1 MYINNPPNVYHF
13 TNSFLL
19 FLYSSSLDS
28 PHFGS
33 KDVVTGNSGAQAH
46 STVTTSKANDIAV
59 NATGTPHESV
69 AHASSMQQP
78 PYPPDKHQINKDAF
92 WDSDFEAERDPPDW
106 RPNMN
111 QDELARLK
119 PKERK
124 RQDVIN
130 GKIRNI
136 FI

>member
-1 MYINNPPNVYHF
+1 M
-13 TNSFLL
+13 

-33 KDVVTGNSGAQAH
+33 KDVAGTAGMQAP
-46 STVTTSKANDIAV
+46 STASTSKANDSAI
-59 NATGTPHESV
+59 NASNITGIQNESV
-69 AHASSMQQP
+69 AHATSMPQHQSYSSE
-78 PYPPDKHQINKDAF
+78 KHQLNKETF

-119 PKERK
+119 PKEKK

-130 GKIRNI
+130 GKTCFFN
-136 FI
+136 